1 MGAIKIEHLPDT
13 REFETDNKVNI
24 NKRLQDGRT
33 KLFKNRVE
41 SELQARNQNSYSYP
55 VYENGKFTGF
65 YAVPE

>member
-41 SELQARNQNSYSYP
+41 SEVQARNQNSYSYP
-55 VYENGKFTGF
+55 CLLYTS
-65 YAVPE
+65 PSPRD